1 MKVIVLTKNINT
13 SGKKNPTQQLCNKE
27 AFDEVEYINILLQ
40 SSRSVPS
47 FQSLPLQRVNSA
59 YYVDSIRWE
68 SKYHCKLKVNISL
81 TGPLYAALFS
91 TLFYL

>member
-13 SGKKNPTQQLCNKE
+13 SGKKNSTQQLCNKE

-47 FQSLPLQRVNSA
+47 FQSLPLQRVNMLIMWVASDGRA
-59 YYVDSIRWE
+59 NITAS
-68 SKYHCKLKVNISL
+68 SK
-81 TGPLYAALFS
+81 
-91 TLFYL
+91 

>member
-59 YYVDSIRWE
+59 YYVGSFRWE
-68 SKYHCKLKVNISL
+68 SKHHCKLKVNISL
-81 TGPLYAALFS
+81 TGPLCAALFS